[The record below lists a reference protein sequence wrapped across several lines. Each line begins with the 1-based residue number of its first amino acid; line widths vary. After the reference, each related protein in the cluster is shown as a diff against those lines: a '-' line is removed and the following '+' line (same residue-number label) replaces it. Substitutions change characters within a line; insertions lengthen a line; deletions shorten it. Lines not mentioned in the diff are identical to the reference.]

1 MKHAHLMLRS
11 GDDVMMLDEQR
22 TNSRYVCYFCVKSFT
37 TILQI
42 DILSAVGAVDK
53 EASGRRAEKVISCEE

>member
-1 MKHAHLMLRS
+1 MLL
-11 GDDVMMLDEQR
+11 G
-22 TNSRYVCYFCVKSFT
+22 VKSFT

-42 DILSAVGAVDK
+42 DILSAVGTVDK